1 MLWSPTLRWLWEFLN
16 HAFLNYKK
24 QEVHGE
30 NKSLVNRFFSRKNST
45 CFLRSFLRKFLMS
58 YVQINYSISKK
69 KKWFNISQLL
79 TSVRVFP
86 KQINNI
92 CFLKICI
99 VQNLCRTVNWFTLS
113 QRAGALSK
121 SSMKYKTILLN
132 SFQIISEQLDFDVP
146 CGSLPIQAI
155 L

>member
-1 MLWSPTLRWLWEFLN
+1 
-16 HAFLNYKK
+16 
-24 QEVHGE
+24 
-30 NKSLVNRFFSRKNST
+30 
-45 CFLRSFLRKFLMS
+45 MS

-121 SSMKYKTILLN
+121 SLMKYKTILLN
-132 SFQIISEQLDFDVP
+132 SFQIINEQLDFDVP
-146 CGSLPIQAI
+146 CGSLSIQAI